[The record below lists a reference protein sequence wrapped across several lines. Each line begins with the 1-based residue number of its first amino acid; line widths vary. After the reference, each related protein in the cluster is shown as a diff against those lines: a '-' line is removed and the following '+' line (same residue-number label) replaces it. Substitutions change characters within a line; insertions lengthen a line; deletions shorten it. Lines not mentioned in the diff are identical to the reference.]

1 MHTAETQGINT
12 IFIDQWPDY
21 NIFRKYILC
30 WHQNILQLTLQTCK
44 SD

>member
-21 NIFRKYILC
+21 NISE
-30 WHQNILQLTLQTCK
+30 NIYYAGIKIFC
-44 SD
+44 S